1 MPEFTI
7 PTAVPFFSIV
17 ETVAAE
23 VADGPDRGM
32 MVSSNGEPL
41 SIGKADGNDLV
52 LDDETVSRFH
62 VEVSQDAN
70 GIRITDKG
78 STNGTFVDQVRI
90 TEGVVPSGTMLKLG
104 KTHVLVRA
112 GGKATVALFQEPIL
126 GRLRGRSTSMRRM
139 MAKLDKV
146 AQSDTPVLLIGES
159 GTGKEL
165 IAEAIHERSK
175 RADAPFE
182 IVDCGS
188 LAANLIASELFG
200 HEKGAFTGADRRHI
214 GAFER
219 ANGGTIFLDE
229 IGELPSELQPNLLG
243 ALERRRF
250 RRVGGREE
258 INVNV
263 RVVSATNRDLRAEV
277 NKNSFRLDLYYRLA
291 VVSVAVP
298 ALREREGDIE
308 ELVEHFLDELGAL
321 GRKDEYF
328 PPMLLKSLEKHHWPG
343 NVRELRNMVEATVAM
358 GEAPEMITTL
368 MPSAV
373 ASSSGSSGSGLSPSI
388 AGLPYKEARKL
399 AIRDFEA
406 EYARQLLKRCDEN
419 VSKAARMAGLDR
431 SYLFSILKRHKLR

>member
-1 MPEFTI
+1 MPELTK

-17 ETVAAE
+17 ETVAVE
-23 VADGPDRGM
+23 VADGPSRGT
-32 MVSSNGEPL
+32 MVSSGGEPL
-41 SIGKADGNDLV
+41 TIGKAEGNDLV
-52 LDDETVSRFH
+52 LDDDTVSRFH
-62 VEVSQDAN
+62 VEIVQDPN
-70 GIRITDKG
+70 GIRVVDKS

-90 TEGVVPSGTMLKLG
+90 TDAVVPSGSMLKLG
-104 KTHVLVRA
+104 NTHVLVRA
-112 GGKATVALFQEPIL
+112 GGKATVPLFQEPIL
-126 GRLRGRSTSMRRM
+126 GRLRGRSTNMRRM

-146 AQSDTPVLLIGES
+146 AQTDTPVLLIGES

-165 IAEAIHERSK
+165 IAEAIHERSQ
-175 RADAPFE
+175 RADEAFE

-200 HEKGAFTGADRRHI
+200 HEKGAFTGADRRHV

-258 INVNV
+258 IHVNV

-277 NKNSFRLDLYYRLA
+277 NKNTFRLDLYYRLA
-291 VVSVAVP
+291 VVSVPVP
-298 ALREREGDIE
+298 ALRDREGDIE
-308 ELVEHFLDELGAL
+308 ELIEHFLDELGAID
-321 GRKDEYF
+321 RKDEFF
-328 PPMLLKSLEKHHWPG
+328 PPALLKSLETHHWPG

-358 GEAPEMITTL
+358 GEAPEL
-368 MPSAV
+368 MPHMLGAVGSSPPSAV
-373 ASSSGSSGSGLSPSI
+373 LSPSI
-388 AGLPYKEARKL
+388 AHLPFKEARRI
-399 AIRDFEA
+399 AIRDFESD
-406 EYARQLLKRCDEN
+406 YARQLLERCDGN
-419 VSKAARMAGLDR
+419 VSQAARTAGLDR